1 MLRSILAIIAGSVVW
16 MVTAF
21 GTDMI
26 VFRLFPQLIDS
37 TKQRVDNVPL
47 LFFILSYCLAYSV
60 LGGYVAAAIARRR
73 EVLHALVVGLLQL
86 AFGTAA
92 TVANWETAP
101 AWFHLAL
108 LALLVPANVA
118 GGQWRAVSRDR
129 RTVTRPLTAV

>member
-1 MLRSILAIIAGSVVW
+1 MLRSIAAIIAGVVVW
-16 MVTAF
+16 MATAF

-26 VFRLFPQLIDS
+26 VFSLFPQYVDS
-37 TKQRVDNVPL
+37 ARQRVDNVPL
-47 LFFILSYCLAYSV
+47 LLFMLAYCLAYSV
-60 LGGYVAAAIARRR
+60 LGGYVAATIARRR
-73 EVLHALVVGLLQL
+73 EVLHALVLGLLQL

-101 AWFHLAL
+101 AWWHIAL
-108 LALLVPANVA
+108 LALIVPANVA